1 MSRYIYKLKR
11 TGILIAAFFL
21 IASMLFSGIENTGK
35 GNLIGQ
41 IYDQD
46 GTTPVE
52 GASLA
57 IRNLTTGKVYVS
69 PKSEADGSV
78 YLEDIE
84 KGFYKLGVLTADG
97 SFYAKDLMGVN
108 IRGES
113 TETISIAINPYSKR
127 EAKAVND
134 LFQEM
139 DENEEAVI
147 GHVLQYLPETGMAEV
162 ELIKGMLKKDAVV
175 YIRGETNSF
184 RQKVETIILNGQ
196 EVDEAFEGDII
207 TINVKMGCVIGDL
220 VYLCQKERILPFLLD
235 FGSPAGIVI
244 ITAATAGVTY
254 GIYKAIKEEPE
265 ASPYKPKK

>member
-1 MSRYIYKLKR
+1 MPRNFYRLKR
-11 TGILIAAFFL
+11 LEIFMVAFFL
-21 IASMLFSGIENTGK
+21 IFSMLFSGIGNAGK

-78 YLEDIE
+78 FLEDVE
-84 KGFYKLGVLTADG
+84 KGFYKIGVLTADG
-97 SFYAKDLMGVN
+97 SFYARDLMGVS

-113 TETISIAINPYSKR
+113 NETISISINPYSRR

-147 GHVLQYLPETGMAEV
+147 GHVLQYFPETGMAEI

-184 RQKVETIILNGQ
+184 RQKVETILLNGQ
-196 EVDEAFEGDII
+196 EVNEAYEGDII
-207 TINVKMGCVIGDL
+207 TINVKMGCVLGDL

-235 FGSPAGIVI
+235 FGSPAGIAI

-254 GIYKAIKEEPE
+254 GIYKSIKEEPE